1 MGTSSSLGILSGV
14 LQGLNRSRRLKE
26 RRAQE
31 EFDNSFDRIRQQ
43 IAVTLGTPNADPQAQ
58 NQALATLLEEL
69 DEIENVREKSIKGA
83 SPFRKIAGLFG
94 AGKKKQETELPEI
107 SPEDVVSGVAP
118 PEALIPPPDG
128 EQTGA
133 EFGRPAADF
142 PPVGGM
148 PVGEETQ
155 TFPGGGPG
163 AAITPTPPEFG
174 PGRRGVPAL
183 TAVEQFKR
191 ASEGLRAVQEEF
203 KKVPPGQTISFE
215 TPFGGAI
222 SIAGVT
228 PPTSR
233 EQLSEQTSQ
242 IALSIIDPNASPEE
256 REEAIETLRRL
267 GDAERA
273 ERQEPQLAGSF
284 QAVASNVAG
293 KIISTREEFEA
304 LPAEQQKEI
313 LKRVGQEKPPPASQ
327 QALDL
332 RKKVGKAASRVLN
345 AVRAA
350 LLPGAQGEEKR
361 FSDEG
366 IELFKEGS
374 VTGEGGQLG
383 RTRVRKTP
391 QEIASELIQTF
402 GFSDQFFRE
411 NSAAIEAELLRLLR
425 QQGGGGLSAAEA
437 FAQVFGSR

>member
-1 MGTSSSLGILSGV
+1 MGLTAGIGALIGTAR
-14 LQGLNRSRRLKE
+14 GLNRSRRE
-26 RRAQE
+26 REKLAQNEFENRLERLVIQIRAIS
-31 EFDNSFDRIRQQ
+31 D
-43 IAVTLGTPNADPQAQ
+43 LPNASPEDQQKAI
-58 NQALATLLEEL
+58 TDLLG
-69 DEIENVREKSIKGA
+69 EIDAAEAERAKSLGSA
-83 SPFRKIAGLFG
+83 SPFRKIGKLLGFG
-94 AGKKKQETELPEI
+94 GKKKEAAAEEI
-107 SPEDVVSGVAP
+107 SPEDIVSGGAP
-118 PEALIPPPDG
+118 PEALIPPAQG
-128 EQTGA
+128 EGTGA
-133 EFGRPAADF
+133 EFGRPGADF

-148 PVGEETQ
+148 PVGVETQ
-155 TFPGGGPG
+155 ASPGVGPS
-163 AAITPTPPEFG
+163 ALVKPPPEFG
-174 PGRRGVPAL
+174 PGQRTIASISGD
-183 TAVEQFKR
+183 EQFDQGMSR
-191 ASEGLRAVQEEF
+191 LRQIQEALSGSL
-203 KKVPPGQTISFE
+203 PPGQQASFDLPGIGNFSVE
-215 TPFGGAI
+215 G
-222 SIAGVT
+222 IAE
-228 PPTSR
+228 PPPS
-233 EQLSEQTSQ
+233 EQLREELAEN
-242 IALSIIDPNASPEE
+242 ALAVISNPDLSPEDKLRLIRNIE
-256 REEAIETLRRL
+256 RGEQ
-267 GDAERA
+267 
-273 ERQEPQLAGSF
+273 QEPQLAGSF

-293 KIISTREEFEA
+293 KIISTREEFDA

-332 RKKVGKAASRVLN
+332 RKKVGNAASRVLN

-411 NSAAIEAELLRLLR
+411 NSAAIEAELLRILR